1 MKHKMREQDKIILTQ
16 TDRVWDGHEVG
27 AVNLAHSEISVVRI
41 TVPVGKKLPIHKH
54 PMINVAY
61 MLEGELTV
69 HTETGEQRT
78 FHAGEP
84 IVEVIDTWHYG
95 ENTGNE
101 PVEMVVTYVGEKG
114 MPLTENR

>member
-1 MKHKMREQDKIILTQ
+1 MGEQNKTILTQ
-16 TDRVWDGHEVG
+16 TDAVWNGHKIG
-27 AVNLAHSEISVVRI
+27 AVNIAHSEISVVRI
-41 TVPVGKKLPIHKH
+41 TIPIGEKLPIHKH

-69 HTETGEQRT
+69 HTETGEKKI

-95 ENTGNE
+95 ENTGSE
-101 PVEMVVTYVGEKG
+101 PVEMVVTYVGETG
-114 MPLTENR
+114 TPLAENRL